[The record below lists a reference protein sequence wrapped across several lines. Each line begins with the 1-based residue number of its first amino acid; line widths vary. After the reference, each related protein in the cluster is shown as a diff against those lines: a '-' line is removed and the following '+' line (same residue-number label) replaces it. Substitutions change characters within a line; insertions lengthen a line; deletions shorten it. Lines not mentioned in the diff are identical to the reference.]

1 MPEPNPILVVG
12 ISRRSGTN
20 FLAGL
25 LQLHHDCAAP
35 QPPVLEDHLL
45 RDLPSL
51 REYAARAAARWPR
64 RWGDRATAQ
73 ARLEQHLG
81 EALAA
86 FLHDGVDAP
95 RVVSKTPSPE
105 HLALYP
111 SVLPNAY
118 VLVLLRDGRS
128 VVDSLVRGFRF
139 SFRKAV
145 DEWATGARAI
155 VDFEHH
161 VLPAN
166 PKLRVRFVRYEAV
179 VADPETQLREL
190 FEFCDLDPARVDFDA
205 VRNAPV
211 IGSSY
216 ARTPSGRMTWQP
228 LEREDDFAPQARFT
242 SWNATKRAR
251 FDWLAGDLQRA
262 LGYDSNPDA
271 HYDTYNRAADLSTPL
286 VRARDRALTEFYAR
300 RAGTRDDHA

>member
-1 MPEPNPILVVG
+1 MPELHPILVVG

-25 LQLHHDCAAP
+25 LQLHDDCAAP
-35 QPPVLEDHLL
+35 PPPLLEDHLL
-45 RDLPSL
+45 RDLPLL
-51 REYAARAAARWPR
+51 REYTARAAARWPR
-64 RWGDRATAQ
+64 RWGDREPAHD
-73 ARLEQHLG
+73 RLERHLG
-81 EALAA
+81 DGLAA

-105 HLALYP
+105 HLDLYP
-111 SVLPNAY
+111 TVLPNAY

-145 DEWATGARAI
+145 EEWAAGAQAI
-155 VDFEHH
+155 LDFEHR
-161 VLPAN
+161 VLPAH
-166 PKLRVRFVRYEAV
+166 PKLRLRIVRYEAI
-179 VADPETQLREL
+179 VADPEPQMRDL

-211 IGSSY
+211 VGSSY

-228 LEREDDFAPQARFT
+228 IERDDDFAPEARFT
-242 SWNATKRAR
+242 AWNAAKRAR

-262 LGYDSNPDA
+262 LGYDSSPDA
-271 HYDTYNRAADLSTPL
+271 GYDVYNRAADLSTPL
-286 VRARDRALTEFYAR
+286 VRARDRAVTEFYAR
-300 RAGTRDDHA
+300 RAGARDDHA

>member
-12 ISRRSGTN
+12 VSRRSGTN
-20 FLAGL
+20 FLATL
-25 LQLHHDCAAP
+25 LQLHEDCAAP
-35 QPPVLEDHLL
+35 PAPLLEDHVLRELPLL
-45 RDLPSL
+45 RA
-51 REYAARAAARWPR
+51 YAARTAARWPR
-64 RWGDRATAQ
+64 RWGDRAAART
-73 ARLEQHLG
+73 RLEQHLG
-81 EALAA
+81 DGLAA

-105 HLALYP
+105 HLDLYP

-128 VVDSLVRGFRF
+128 VVDSLVHGFRF

-145 DEWATGARAI
+145 DEWAAGARTI
-155 VDFEHH
+155 VDFEHE
-161 VLPAN
+161 VLPLH

-179 VADPETQLREL
+179 VADPVGQLREL
-190 FEFCDLDPARVDFDA
+190 FEFCDLDPSRVDDDA

-216 ARTPSGRMTWQP
+216 ARAAGGRMTWQP
-228 LEREDDFAPQARFT
+228 LERSADFNPEARF
-242 SWNATKRAR
+242 SGWSSARRAR

-262 LGYDSNPDA
+262 LGYGSTREPRFDL
-271 HYDTYNRAADLSTPL
+271 YNRAADLGTPL
-286 VRARDRALTEFYAR
+286 VRARDAAVAAFYAR
-300 RAGTRDDHA
+300 RAGDRADHA

>member
-25 LQLHHDCAAP
+25 LQLHDDCAAP
-35 QPPVLEDHLL
+35 QAPVLEDHLL
-45 RDLPSL
+45 RELPRL
-51 REYAARAAARWPR
+51 RDYAARTAERWPR
-64 RWGDRATAQ
+64 RWGDRASAH

-81 EALAA
+81 DGLAA

-95 RVVSKTPSPE
+95 RVVTKTPSPE
-105 HLALYP
+105 HLDLFPA
-111 SVLPNAY
+111 VLPNAY

-145 DEWATGARAI
+145 DEWTAGARA
-155 VDFEHH
+155 VLAFEHD

-228 LEREDDFAPQARFT
+228 LERDDDFAPAARF
-242 SWNATKRAR
+242 ATWSAAKRAR

-262 LGYDSNPDA
+262 LGYDSSPDA
-271 HYDTYNRAADLSTPL
+271 RYDTYNRAADLSTPL
-286 VRARDRALTEFYAR
+286 VRARDNAVTKFYAR
-300 RAGTRDDHA
+300 RAGARDDHA